1 LRKGVLLA
9 LSIEYA
15 SETPTRE
22 SVSFAVRS
30 FKATGGLLS
39 LAGFHQLRRLVVAG
53 EPGLFLHD
61 RHHLQ
66 PQEDGKSVWL
76 ELTPKAAFL
85 MLPSGALV

>member
-1 LRKGVLLA
+1 MLA
-9 LSIEYA
+9 PSREYA

-22 SVSFAVRS
+22 SVSVTAGFP
-30 FKATGGLLS
+30 KAAGDLLS
-39 LAGFHQLRRLVVAG
+39 LGGFHQLRRLVVAG

-66 PQEDGKSVWL
+66 LEEDGKSVSL
-76 ELTPKAAFL
+76 ELPPKAAFL